1 MKKQYTTPKTM
12 VISFATEGVMATSV
26 SKQLTSSEKCMDELQ
41 QHTSEWSYD
50 SPWSDDVE

>member
-12 VISFATEGVMATSV
+12 VISFATEGVMAM

>member
-1 MKKQYTTPKTM
+1 M
-12 VISFATEGVMATSV
+12 VISFATEGVMAM